1 MIKSIEIVTSKS
13 VAGWVGLGWVE
24 WSVGWVVL
32 GWKKIRVE
40 WVGLGWVEILVGWV
54 GLGSVDPRQPTSFF
68 ASL

>member
-24 WSVGWVVL
+24 WSVGWVGL

-40 WVGLGWVEILVGWV
+40 WVGLRSWWV
-54 GLGSVDPRQPTSFF
+54 GLGPKKWTHGQ
-68 ASL
+68 L